1 MTFWL
6 LTTLNTLFNFIKVH
20 LTSNFFDEIGK
31 IVILEDFW
39 RKNFSNLI
47 NSLLVSYRETLSVS
61 GSQPRHGSLGRV
73 RSVT

>member
-1 MTFWL
+1 MQL
-6 LTTLNTLFNFIKVH
+6 LDGNSAEIVFKVH
-20 LTSNFFDEIGK
+20 LTSNFFFDEIGK

-47 NSLLVSYRETLSVS
+47 NSLPVSYGETLFVS
-61 GSQPRHGSLGRV
+61 GSRPRHGSLGRV